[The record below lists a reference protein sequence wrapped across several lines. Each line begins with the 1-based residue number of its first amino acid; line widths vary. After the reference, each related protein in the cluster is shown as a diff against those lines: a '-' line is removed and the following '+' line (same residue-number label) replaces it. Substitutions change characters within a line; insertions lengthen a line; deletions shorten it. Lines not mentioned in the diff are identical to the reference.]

1 LSWQQLYEC
10 FSLIVMHVI
19 FCIGALNPC
28 YGTFRFQDQESAV
41 LEMKIGIY
49 CSESNSWIYF
59 YVVLNK
65 NWKIYW
71 SKQSFTVWSWA
82 RGPVLIMWT
91 GSGIAFLYF
100 LQGIIYLSSIDKYN
114 SLYFIK
120 ACSLMSMTFIR
131 SAHFSSKILLN
142 PFKFFSK
149 GYFFPVT
156 AIIKALHVH
165 ELVWWLTINTAALK
179 AAITNIDH

>member
-10 FSLIVMHVI
+10 FSLIFMHVI

-28 YGTFRFQDQESAV
+28 YGTFRFQGQESAV

-59 YVVLNK
+59 YVVRNK

-71 SKQSFTVWSWA
+71 SKQSFTVRCSSCEL
-82 RGPVLIMWT
+82 V
-91 GSGIAFLYF
+91 FLTV
-100 LQGIIYLSSIDKYN
+100 

-131 SAHFSSKILLN
+131 SVHFSSKILLN
-142 PFKFFSK
+142 PFKWFHSFPTATFF
-149 GYFFPVT
+149 
-156 AIIKALHVH
+156 L
-165 ELVWWLTINTAALK
+165 
-179 AAITNIDH
+179 